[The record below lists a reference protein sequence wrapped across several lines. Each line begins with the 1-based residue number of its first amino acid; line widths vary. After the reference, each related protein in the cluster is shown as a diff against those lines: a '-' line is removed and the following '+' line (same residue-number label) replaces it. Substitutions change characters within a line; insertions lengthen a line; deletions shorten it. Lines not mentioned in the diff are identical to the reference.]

1 VNAGTVR
8 LRLPVVFC
16 RDCRGQ
22 VLTTDA
28 IGRWTSAAFLVD
40 VAARVLVCVH
50 CASRVPDPSELT
62 PVHPSMASWV
72 PGCAESLT
80 EVECFDL
87 LSELG
92 AVQVDE
98 TDARTSGD
106 VGGGLW

>member
-1 VNAGTVR
+1 M
-8 LRLPVVFC
+8 
-16 RDCRGQ
+16 
-22 VLTTDA
+22 LTTDA
-28 IGRWTSAAFLVD
+28 IGRWTSAAFL
-40 VAARVLVCVH
+40 AEGSARELLCLH
-50 CASRVPDPSELT
+50 CAGRSVDPSGLV

-72 PGCAESLT
+72 PGCAEALT

-98 TDARTSGD
+98 TDARTTGD